1 MDAQTAVTPDQATP
15 LHGVTFSTADIPP
28 RDRREWLQDVIRRE
42 YTKVEVTPPEDGDL
56 FNEMTFYAWE
66 QLRLSVIRSKALTIN
81 RLAHEPYRTSQD
93 SYLGV
98 VLLSGEYLLEQ
109 DNREVFL
116 NPGDMAIY
124 DATRPH
130 RIHSSREFSKLIVTI
145 PRTLMRARL
154 AGVEHCTA
162 LRIPG
167 DAGMGAVAANFI
179 RSAASQAS
187 SLSQDECSALAEHSL
202 DLLTLALVGVRP
214 QSFNLSRSRSL
225 SLSRVKD
232 FVERH
237 LVDPAMD
244 TTLIAAGVGLSAR
257 YINDLFKD
265 EQTSLMRYVW
275 RRRLDCCRRDML
287 DMAHRGHRISE
298 IAFRWGFNDLSH
310 FSRAFRQYAGCS
322 PRDFMMQG
330 FAASSIATD
339 TVIGDYQATCQQ
351 GK

>member
-1 MDAQTAVTPDQATP
+1 MYRYHETVIREEDYRMNARTTVAPDQATA
-15 LHGVTFSTADIPP
+15 LHGVTLSTADVAR

-42 YTKVEVTPPEDGDL
+42 YTKVEVTPPHDGEL

-66 QLRLSVIRSKALTIN
+66 KLRLSVIRSSAFTIN
-81 RLAHEPYRTSQD
+81 RFAHEPYHPSQD

-98 VLLSGEYLLEQ
+98 VSLSGHYSLEQ
-109 DNREVFL
+109 NGREVFL

-130 RIHSSREFSKLIVTI
+130 RIHGSREFSKLIITI
-145 PRTLMRARL
+145 PRTVMRARL
-154 AGVEHCTA
+154 AGVEYCTA

-167 DAGMGAVAANFI
+167 DTGVGAVASSFI
-179 RSAASQAS
+179 RSAASQAA
-187 SLSQDECSALAEHSL
+187 SLSQGEFAALAEHSL
-202 DLLTLALVGVRP
+202 DLFTLALVGVRP

-237 LVDPAMD
+237 LADPAMD
-244 TTLIAAGVGLSAR
+244 TTVVENGVGLSAR

-265 EQTSLMRYVW
+265 EHTSLMRYVW
-275 RRRLDCCRRDML
+275 RRRLECCRRDML
-287 DMAHRGHRISE
+287 DLAHRGHRISD

-330 FAASSIATD
+330 CTAAS
-339 TVIGDYQATCQQ
+339 
-351 GK
+351 